1 MKLVIERKKLLPAL
15 SAVMGAVARK
25 STLPI
30 LTFLHVA
37 SDGEVLTITAS
48 NLELT
53 MRTRVLDVECE
64 PFEMLWP
71 GRRMLEIVK
80 SYPEDAMIGIAQ
92 DEPNKMVVKCGR
104 SRFNLAIL
112 DPQDYP
118 IIDRIEFDKNFTI
131 SQDVMQSCL
140 HKTDFAMAK
149 QDVRYYL
156 NSLLFHGVI
165 NRINFVATDGHRLA
179 KTDCKVVVFDK
190 EDVFSEAWQ
199 AIIPLETIGE
209 IKKACTEGECSV
221 SVSDNMMR
229 FDFSNRELIIK
240 LIDGKFP
247 DYERV
252 IPKQFKREATVDR
265 ASLLEAVERVRLVLG
280 ESEGVAMHFTKG
292 LLTLG
297 GGIEDNVEDQID
309 TNYQGDDITIGIN
322 ADYLIDVLRVI
333 ESQDVKLL
341 FGDSMD
347 GVKIMDRDGSD
358 DDYVIMPMR
367 L

>member
-15 SAVMGAVARK
+15 SAVMGAVSRK

-30 LTFLHVA
+30 LTFLHVS
-37 SDGEVLTITAS
+37 SDGEVLTIMAS

-53 MRTRVLDVECE
+53 LRVNVPDISCSS
-64 PFEMLWP
+64 FEMLWP

-92 DEPNKMVVKCGR
+92 DEPGKIVVKCGR

-118 IIDRIEFDKNFTI
+118 IIDRVEFDKNFSI
-131 SQDVMQSCL
+131 SQAIMQSCL

-156 NSLLFHGVI
+156 NSLLFHGVS
-165 NRINFVATDGHRLA
+165 NRVNFVATDGHRLA
-179 KTDCKVVVFDK
+179 KTDCNVFVLDK
-190 EDVFSEAWQ
+190 EDVFSDEWQ
-199 AIIPLETIGE
+199 AIIPSETIGE
-209 IKKACTEGECSV
+209 IKKACTEGECGV

-229 FDFSNRELIIK
+229 FNFSNRELIIK

-247 DYERV
+247 DYKRV
-252 IPKQFKREATVDR
+252 IPKQFKREAIIDR
-265 ASLLEAVERVRLVLG
+265 VLLLEAVERVRLVLDG
-280 ESEGVAMHFTKG
+280 SEGVAMHFTKG
-292 LLTLG
+292 LLTIG

-309 TNYQGDDITIGIN
+309 TNYQEDDIVIGIN

-333 ESQDVKLL
+333 DSRDVKLL

-347 GVKIMDRDGSD
+347 GVKIMDSDGSY
-358 DDYVIMPMR
+358 DDYIIMPMR

>member
-30 LTFLHVA
+30 LTFLHVS
-37 SDGEVLTITAS
+37 SDGEVLTITSS

-53 MRTRVLDVECE
+53 LRVNVPDVSCS

-92 DEPNKMVVKCGR
+92 DEHDKMVVKCGR

-118 IIDRIEFDKNFTI
+118 IIDKMEFGKSFAI
-131 SQDVMQSCL
+131 SQEAMQSCL
-140 HKTDFAMAK
+140 RCVDFAMAK

-156 NSLLFHGVI
+156 NGLLFHGFTDK
-165 NRINFVATDGHRLA
+165 INFVATDGHRLA
-179 KTDCKVVVFDK
+179 KTSCKVVVLDE

-199 AIIPLETIGE
+199 AIIPSEAIGE

-240 LIDGKFP
+240 LVDGKFP

-252 IPKQFKREATVDR
+252 IPKQFKREATIDR
-265 ASLLEAVERVRLVLG
+265 VSLLEAVERVRLVLG
-280 ESEGVAMHFTKG
+280 ESEGMAMHFAKG

-309 TNYQGDDITIGIN
+309 ANYQGDDITIGLN

-347 GVKIMDRDGSD
+347 GVKIMDSDGSD
-358 DDYVIMPMR
+358 DNYVIMPMR